1 MRVIG
6 REFVRQHLTYPEAI
20 RLVRAGMMTLSNGQ
34 SLQPL
39 RSILRMAEGRM
50 FGLMPG
56 ALGEWDSFGAK
67 LVSVFP
73 GNGAQGLQSHQ
84 GGILMFEPET
94 GKPVA
99 LVHAGEVTGI
109 RTGAASAAA
118 TDVMARPD
126 ADVLTLVGYG
136 EQAASHLHAIAQI
149 RTLKTVWVTGRSA
162 QKADAFAREQSA
174 LTGLD
179 VRAEPDIA
187 RAVEQADIV
196 CTITASAEPLV
207 TSDQVKP
214 GTHVNAVG
222 SSYAGPVEIDNALVA
237 RARFIADHRAGVL
250 EQGAEFLSA
259 KAAGLI
265 DDDHVVGEIGQV
277 YLGQLAGR
285 TSAEEVTVYKSLGHI
300 VQDLVCGQFL
310 AEKAEAAGLPALD
323 F

>member
-6 REFVRQHLTYPEAI
+6 RDFVREHLTYPDAI
-20 RLVRAGMMTLSNGQ
+20 RLVRAGMMALSNGQ
-34 SLQPL
+34 SIQPL

-56 ALGEWDSFGAK
+56 ALGEWQEFGAK

-73 GNGAQGLQSHQ
+73 NNSAAGLQSHQ

-118 TDVMARPD
+118 TDAMARAD
-126 ADVLTLVGYG
+126 AEVLTLVGYG
-136 EQAASHLHAIAQI
+136 EQAVSHLHALAEV
-149 RTLKTVWVTGRSA
+149 RPFRTVWVTGRSPE
-162 QKADAFAREQSA
+162 KAEAFAATQSR

-179 VRAEPDIA
+179 VRAEPDID
-187 RAVEQADIV
+187 RAVAQADIL
-196 CTITASAEPLV
+196 CTVTASSEPV
-207 TSDQVKP
+207 VKSEHVKP
-214 GTHVNAVG
+214 GTHVNVVG

-237 RARFIADHRAGVL
+237 RSRFIADHRAGVL

-259 KAAGLI
+259 KAGGLV

-277 YLGQLAGR
+277 YMGQLAGR
-285 TSAEEVTVYKSLGHI
+285 ISADEITVYKSLGHI

-310 AEKAEAAGLPALD
+310 HDKAEELGLPELD